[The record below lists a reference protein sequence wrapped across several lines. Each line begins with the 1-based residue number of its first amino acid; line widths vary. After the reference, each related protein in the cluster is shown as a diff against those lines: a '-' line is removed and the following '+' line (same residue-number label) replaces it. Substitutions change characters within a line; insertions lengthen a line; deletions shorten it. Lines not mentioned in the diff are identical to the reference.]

1 MKNTAFSPRLV
12 LGLAALSLFTF
23 LPSTAAAEVLP
34 LNAGFDDS
42 ADGWAWEDWSAAGSA
57 ASFDPTRDAGAL
69 STSGSLRLEAG
80 FDPANQDYQQAVFT
94 LPLPEPQNIGELF
107 HTLSF
112 DVMVDPSSVMRIE
125 GDYGNIQVILRNG
138 DGWDWVELPPTPLVA
153 NEWTRFNINLNAA
166 AVPMDSVRAIT
177 IRLAQGGYFG
187 PVHVNLDNLAFNEE
201 IVIDNLDNGFPDS
214 PPAGWSWESWSA
226 AGSSVTWDAD
236 DYYGRATSGSA
247 RLDNAFQN
255 VAGYQHAVYTL
266 QLPAPVNA
274 GTEYSHI
281 NLDVKVDPS
290 STARASGD
298 YGFFEIILRNGSGW
312 DWIPT
317 GPAETTGTHLT
328 STEWTH
334 LSMPVRS
341 GDEVVGITLKLGEN
355 NFLGP
360 VTLLIDNV
368 TWTENTAPPPPPT
381 LQIAKAAS
389 GLNLVATSTD
399 AYGRHNI
406 YAADSGL
413 LGWYGAPEPVTYE
426 FSILEFPSAADYPG
440 FQAHLFLVPGTPG
453 SATSPD
459 WNEPTLLFLDVK
471 AGEGGTGNT
480 PLRWKVNE
488 PGGNSQLYAEGL
500 PAVDSST
507 ILGTWKLTA
516 SGTGQL
522 TITAPDGTTAN
533 VEFTPEV
540 AEAFAG
546 PLRLYLGV
554 QPNSTANIGQRAR
567 IGHVKVS
574 QGSTVW
580 LEDDFSSETLD
591 ELKWVVNSPEG
602 GVQPIPPGGAGYILT
617 WGLPDSGF
625 LLQAAP
631 TLTNPSWS
639 SPSVSPVNVGALS
652 RQLHIPQSLLPG
664 TDQTYFRLIRP
675 EQVGPATE
683 AELSAFRY
691 ELTPTTGADWILFLD
706 TGIFGLAQSGQAE
719 EFGNYTTALDAS
731 ANRWELQLDYPD
743 GEDQAL
749 TLEFT
754 AATTGSW
761 TLSGRGVSLNGT
773 FNAITP

>member
-255 VAGYQHAVYTL
+255 VAGYQQAVYTL

-281 NLDVKVDPS
+281 NLDVKVDLS

-317 GPAETTGTHLT
+317 GPAETTGTHLS

-381 LQIAKAAS
+381 
-389 GLNLVATSTD
+389 GNAT
-399 AYGRHNI
+399 
-406 YAADSGL
+406 
-413 LGWYGAPEPVTYE
+413 
-426 FSILEFPSAADYPG
+426 
-440 FQAHLFLVPGTPG
+440 
-453 SATSPD
+453 
-459 WNEPTLLFLDVK
+459 
-471 AGEGGTGNT
+471 
-480 PLRWKVNE
+480 LRWKVNE

-574 QGSTVW
+574 QGSTAW

-683 AELSAFRY
+683 AGLSAFRY

-754 AATTGSW
+754 AATTGTW
-761 TLSGRGVSLNGT
+761 NLSGRGVSLNGT